1 MTAGP
6 AVRSSSG
13 GTPRTAVTTVAPVV
27 TALLRVS
34 SRLLAV
40 RTAGGYVLAA
50 PAFVAWAG
58 SSSQAATE
66 VRLRVAGMVAAA
78 IAALLWED
86 RCVAVV
92 GATPVGLPTVRRV
105 RGLLMAG
112 LLALGW
118 GLAALMADAFAI
130 ALLIE
135 AIGLAV
141 LLTALIGWLTQGRGG
156 ESIAAYPVPALLVV
170 LAALYRLPERW
181 NLLMIT
187 PDAAWSGQQTRWAML
202 IGLAA
207 GAVAWLGRDPGKSL
221 RTSIFAARRA
231 G

>member
-6 AVRSSSG
+6 TVSAGPGSP
-13 GTPRTAVTTVAPVV
+13 PRTAVTTVAPVV

-40 RTAGGYVLAA
+40 RTAGLYVLAA

-58 SSSQAATE
+58 APSQAATE
-66 VRLRVAGMVAAA
+66 ARLRVAGMVAAA
-78 IAALLWED
+78 IAALFWED
-86 RCVAVV
+86 RCVALV

-105 RGLLMAG
+105 RGLLTAV

-118 GLAALMADAFAI
+118 SLAALVANTFAI

-135 AIGLAV
+135 TVGLVV
-141 LLTALIGWLTQGRGG
+141 LLTALIGWLADGRGG
-156 ESIAAYPVPALLVV
+156 ESIAAYPVPALLMV

-187 PDAAWSGQQTRWAML
+187 PDAAWSGQQTRWAIL
-202 IGLAA
+202 IALAA
-207 GAVAWLGRDPGKSL
+207 SAVAWLGRDPATCL
-221 RTSIFAARRA
+221 RTSLFAARRA